1 MGRKFELRTDHIDMK
16 YLFEQQTLNF
26 RQTRWL
32 EILNEY
38 EFDIKCIKGKEDKVV
53 DALNKT
59 VHVLHATAISM

>member
-59 VHVLHATAISM
+59 VHVLHATTISM